1 MCFSP
6 KNEAVPMG
14 KKQSFFLALIWIDTV
29 QLPRAD
35 PQHTHRLKWVAAWA
49 QIGFVSFLWGTVLA

>member
-29 QLPRAD
+29 QLPRVD
-35 PQHTHRLKWVAAWA
+35 PQHTHRLKWVAAWT